1 MTGCRVFALVTVL
14 ACLTPN
20 VAAAQGFK
28 WWQSDQFKTEFALT
42 PDQVTRLEGVF
53 RDLLPRMTTEMEEL
67 DRLEKKL
74 SEVIRGGTANEAD
87 VMKQVDVVEAT
98 RSTLSRTRT
107 MMTYRMYR
115 ILTPE
120 QRVKMKA
127 QHDKWEEERRQG
139 RRRH

>member
-1 MTGCRVFALVTVL
+1 MIKCRLFALVTVL
-14 ACLTPN
+14 ACLAPN
-20 VAAAQGFK
+20 VVAAQGFK

-53 RDLLPRMTTEMEEL
+53 QDLLPRMTTEMEEL

-74 SEVIRGGTANEAD
+74 SEVIRGGTANETD

-98 RSTLSRTRT
+98 RSNLSRIRT

-127 QHDKWEEERRQG
+127 QHDKWEAERRQG

>member
-1 MTGCRVFALVTVL
+1 MTNCRRLVLVTVL
-14 ACLTPN
+14 ACLAPTL
-20 VAAAQGFK
+20 AAAQGFK
-28 WWQSDQFKTEFALT
+28 WWHSDQVKTDLALN

-53 RDLLPRMTTEMEEL
+53 QDLLPRMTAEMEEL

-87 VMKQVDVVEAT
+87 VMKQVDIVEAT
-98 RSTLSRTRT
+98 RSSLGRTRT
-107 MMTYRMYR
+107 MMIYRMYR

-120 QRVKMKA
+120 QRIKMKA
-127 QHDKWEEERRQG
+127 LHDKWEEERRQS

>member
-1 MTGCRVFALVTVL
+1 MTRYRLFVFVTVL

-20 VAAAQGFK
+20 MAAPQGFK

-42 PDQVTRLEGVF
+42 PDQVTRLERIF
-53 RDLLPRMTTEMEEL
+53 QELQPRMTAEMEEL
-67 DRLEKKL
+67 GRLEKKL
-74 SEVIRGGTANEAD
+74 SDMIRGGTASETD

-98 RSTLSRTRT
+98 RSSLGRTRT
-107 MMTYRMYR
+107 LMTYRMYR
-115 ILTPE
+115 ILTPD